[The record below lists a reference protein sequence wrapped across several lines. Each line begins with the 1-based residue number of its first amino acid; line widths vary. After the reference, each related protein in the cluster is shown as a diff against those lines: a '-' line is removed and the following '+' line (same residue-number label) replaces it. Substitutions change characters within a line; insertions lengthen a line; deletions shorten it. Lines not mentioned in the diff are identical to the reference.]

1 MKKKK
6 NNNNKFPFS
15 NEIKLF
21 KDDFKRSID
30 SMSDEEFMDMMS
42 VLASYYDCFDDENW
56 TFDEGWEDEAE
67 KFYNQNNN
75 EINNLINND
84 DLPFYPQKKFF
95 S

>member
-42 VLASYYDCFDDENW
+42 VLASYYNCFDN
-56 TFDEGWEDEAE
+56 EGWEDDAE

-84 DLPFYPQKKFF
+84 DLPF
-95 S
+95 

>member
-42 VLASYYDCFDDENW
+42 ILASYYDCFDDENW
-56 TFDEGWEDEAE
+56 TFDEG
-67 KFYNQNNN
+67 
-75 EINNLINND
+75 
-84 DLPFYPQKKFF
+84 FF
-95 S
+95 IDAFFLLCFWFKMSTFL

>member
-42 VLASYYDCFDDENW
+42 VLAS
-56 TFDEGWEDEAE
+56 
-67 KFYNQNNN
+67 
-75 EINNLINND
+75 
-84 DLPFYPQKKFF
+84 
-95 S
+95 

>member
-1 MKKKK
+1 MK
-6 NNNNKFPFS
+6 S
-15 NEIKLF
+15 NFLKMTLNALLIRCLT
-21 KDDFKRSID
+21 RNL
-30 SMSDEEFMDMMS
+30 S

-84 DLPFYPQKKFF
+84 DLPF
-95 S
+95 

>member
-56 TFDEGWEDEAE
+56 TFDEGFFIDA
-67 KFYNQNNN
+67 FF
-75 EINNLINND
+75 LIMFLFKMSTFLWKENII
-84 DLPFYPQKKFF
+84 
-95 S
+95 